1 MTTVIAAQNSKG
13 DIKFAWDSQIT
24 FGQRAESGAEKVF
37 KNGPVT
43 FGFSGTL
50 RTLNI
55 LKHMK
60 VPARGKEADTEKW
73 IVRTLVPAI
82 IKELKSVDAAYTE
95 NSQVESEAHI
105 ILAVDDVLGT
115 LDNNFAWS
123 QDETRVY
130 GVGSGSAFALGA
142 MGVGASPKQAV
153 QVAGFFDLYTNQD
166 VKTLKIRVSKKGD
179 K

>member
-1 MTTVIAAQNSKG
+1 MTTIIAAQNEKG

-43 FGFSGTL
+43 FGVSGTL

-60 VPARGKEADTEKW
+60 VPARGNAVDPEKW
-73 IVRTLVPAI
+73 IVKTLIPAI
-82 IKELKSVDAAYTE
+82 IKELKAVDAAYME

-105 ILAVDDVLGT
+105 IVSVDNIVGT
-115 LDNNFAWS
+115 LDNNFAFS
-123 QDETRVY
+123 QDTTGVY

-166 VKTLKIRVSKKGD
+166 VKTLKIKAGKK
-179 K
+179 